1 MTDRLIRDT
10 GGRIEPPAPALP
22 DGRVLLLPQRGTTLV
37 REIPGP
43 PGAPTVVLL
52 HGWTVTADL
61 NFFPAYPALAEHF
74 RVITIDHRGHGQGIR
89 SLDQFRLEDCA
100 DDVAVLLHEMNVSAA
115 HVVGYSMGGAI
126 AQLLWHRHPHLVRG
140 LVLCST
146 ARAFNVSKGE
156 AISFFGLAG
165 LAAFSRMAPDQAR
178 AWMTEQFI
186 QRKGRSYQAWALE
199 QVRENDITKMLEA
212 GHAIGQFSSRP
223 WIGDVRVPSAV
234 IVSLQDRTVPA
245 GRQLRLAES
254 IPNASIY
261 RVAAGHD
268 ACFAAADLW
277 VAALICALQDVEHR
291 ASDNA

>member
-1 MTDRLIRDT
+1 MTDRLIRDPV
-10 GGRIEPPAPALP
+10 GRIDPPSPALP
-22 DGRVLLLPQRGTTLV
+22 EGRVLSLPQRGTTLV

-43 PGAPTVVLL
+43 PGAPVVVLL

-74 RVITIDHRGHGQGIR
+74 RVVTVDHRGHGQGIR
-89 SLDQFRLEDCA
+89 SPEQFRLEDCA
-100 DDVAVLLHEMNVSAA
+100 DDIAILLAELKIEGV

-126 AQLLWHRHPHLVRG
+126 AQLLWQRHPHLVRG

-146 ARAFNVSKGE
+146 ARVFNVSKGE

-165 LAAFSRMAPDQAR
+165 LAALSRMAPDQAR

-199 QVRENDITKMLEA
+199 QVRENDVTKMLEA
-212 GHAIGQFSSRP
+212 GQAIGQFSSRS
-223 WIGDVRVPSAV
+223 WIGGVTVPAAV
-234 IVSLQDRTVPA
+234 IVSMQDRTVPA

-254 IPNASIY
+254 IPDASIY
-261 RVAAGHD
+261 RIAAGHD

-277 VAALICALQDVEHR
+277 VAALVSALHDVECR
-291 ASDNA
+291 ASGNA